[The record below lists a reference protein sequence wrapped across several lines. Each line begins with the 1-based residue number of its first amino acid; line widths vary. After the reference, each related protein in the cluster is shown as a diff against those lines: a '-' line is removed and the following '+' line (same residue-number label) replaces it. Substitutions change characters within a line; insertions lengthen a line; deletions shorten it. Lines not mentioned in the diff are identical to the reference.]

1 MAKGFF
7 IYILS
12 KTISR
17 VMSLNGHLSRPA
29 VAGRLK
35 QPTREQTGR
44 LMLSVR
50 SCFEWGLHG
59 PLLLPGE
66 RWSLTP
72 PFHPYTYASV
82 RRADAVYFCCTF
94 PGVASARRYLASC
107 PVKPG
112 LSSPAA
118 FRLLQQRPSVW
129 LKTYRSVSDSR
140 ENFKSQFLLSESLC
154 HGSAFALPAAGTSLF
169 CSG

>member
-72 PFHPYTYASV
+72 PFHPYTYAPV

-94 PGVASARRYLASC
+94 PGVASARRYLAPC

-118 FRLLQQRPSVW
+118 LR
-129 LKTYRSVSDSR
+129 YRSSGHLSY
-140 ENFKSQFLLSESLC
+140 SQPIQFIIETLVC
-154 HGSAFALPAAGTSLF
+154 PVIFHAALHKPGRV
-169 CSG
+169 

>member
-7 IYILS
+7 IYMLS

-35 QPTREQTGR
+35 QPTRKQAGR

-72 PFHPYTYASV
+72 PFHPYTYAPV

-118 FRLLQQRPSVW
+118 FRHMQLRPFVLLGK
-129 LKTYRSVSDSR
+129 LKASLPHFSRFVYGGEKIRS
-140 ENFKSQFLLSESLC
+140 KY
-154 HGSAFALPAAGTSLF
+154 AGKTF
-169 CSG
+169 Q

>member
-1 MAKGFF
+1 MDLQKNGMQARMAEGFF
-7 IYILS
+7 IHILS

-72 PFHPYTYASV
+72 PFHPYTYAPV

-112 LSSPAA
+112 LSSSAA
-118 FRLLQQRPSVW
+118 FRHYSCGH
-129 LKTYRSVSDSR
+129 
-140 ENFKSQFLLSESLC
+140 LSYSKRC
-154 HGSAFALPAAGTSLF
+154 
-169 CSG
+169 

>member
-1 MAKGFF
+1 M
-7 IYILS
+7 YVS
-12 KTISR
+12 RTISR

-35 QPTREQTGR
+35 QPTRKQAGR

-72 PFHPYTYASV
+72 PFHPYTGMPVRYISV
-82 RRADAVYFCCTF
+82 A
-94 PGVASARRYLASC
+94 
-107 PVKPG
+107 
-112 LSSPAA
+112 LSLESP
-118 FRLLQQRPSVW
+118 PPDVIW
-129 LKTYRSVSDSR
+129 
-140 ENFKSQFLLSESLC
+140 
-154 HGSAFALPAAGTSLF
+154 HPAL
-169 CSG
+169 

>member
-1 MAKGFF
+1 MDLQKNGMQARMAEGFV
-7 IYILS
+7 IHILS

-35 QPTREQTGR
+35 QPTRKQAGR

-72 PFHPYTYASV
+72 PFHPYTGIPVRYISV
-82 RRADAVYFCCTF
+82 A
-94 PGVASARRYLASC
+94 
-107 PVKPG
+107 
-112 LSSPAA
+112 LSLESP
-118 FRLLQQRPSVW
+118 PPDVIW
-129 LKTYRSVSDSR
+129 
-140 ENFKSQFLLSESLC
+140 
-154 HGSAFALPAAGTSLF
+154 HPAL
-169 CSG
+169 

>member
-1 MAKGFF
+1 MDLQKNGMQARMAEGFF
-7 IYILS
+7 IHILS

-72 PFHPYTYASV
+72 PFHPYTGMPVRYISV
-82 RRADAVYFCCTF
+82 A
-94 PGVASARRYLASC
+94 
-107 PVKPG
+107 
-112 LSSPAA
+112 LSLESP
-118 FRLLQQRPSVW
+118 PPDVIW
-129 LKTYRSVSDSR
+129 
-140 ENFKSQFLLSESLC
+140 
-154 HGSAFALPAAGTSLF
+154 HPAL
-169 CSG
+169 